1 MRRQQLIIIALVA
14 IALFILF
21 RKTRVTVSASASNGE
36 QWTVYGTMGC
46 GWTRKQ
52 LDYMKKNGK
61 SHRFVDCDKEGCLR
75 YGSLPNPCQ
84 SKWRTR
90 LWVTVKSKYSITH
103 KLTVS
108 TYQ

>member
-21 RKTRVTVSASASNGE
+21 RKTSASASNGE

-61 SHRFVDCDKEGCLR
+61 PYRFVDCDKKGCPGMEAFPTLV
-75 YGSLPNPCQ
+75 SPNGKQ
-84 SKWRTR
+84 I
-90 LWVTVKSKYSITH
+90 VGYSEI
-103 KLTVS
+103 
-108 TYQ
+108 